1 MGERYAGQLEER
13 ENLQAVAIVVGDA
26 EQPGVGIEWC
36 DLVADGADALAA
48 LLETGDG
55 AMVEGV
61 RERAR
66 ALGFVGWARALD
78 AASKERSPR

>member
-1 MGERYAGQLEER
+1 VAHGWPDEARRYATALRDAFSLEP
-13 ENLQAVAIVVGDA
+13 V
-26 EQPGVGIEWC
+26 PWC

-48 LLETGDG
+48 WLETGDRT
-55 AMVEGV
+55 MVEGV

-78 AASKERSPR
+78 AASPG